1 MQMELTELQCNDAS
15 KDAFPEDNLSEFYAR
30 IVILIFTTA
39 KAFASK
45 LKRRWYHLHLW
56 ESTLG
61 YET

>member
-45 LKRRWYHLHLW
+45 LKRR
-56 ESTLG
+56 
-61 YET
+61 